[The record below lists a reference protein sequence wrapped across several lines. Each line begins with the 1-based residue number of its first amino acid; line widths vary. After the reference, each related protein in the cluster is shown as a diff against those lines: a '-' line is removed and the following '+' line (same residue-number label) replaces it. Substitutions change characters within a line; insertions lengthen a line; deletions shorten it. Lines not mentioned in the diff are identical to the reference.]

1 MGRITMTEDK
11 DIIYF
16 IAQIGHEI
24 RTPLNAIKGFGDL
37 LMDETFGPL
46 NEQQSK
52 YLGKMLSS
60 SDKLLAI
67 VNQILDWAKL
77 ESGQVTLAL
86 ETFDLYY
93 LVKEVENLLEIKAQ
107 AKQISLTSD
116 VEKGLLLTG
125 DMARLREVVINLVGN
140 ALKFTD
146 YQGSVKV
153 RAQQTDG
160 QIILSV
166 EDHGRGI
173 SEERLALLFQPFSKG
188 QDRQGDEKSTGLGL
202 WICRSIVELHQG
214 RIWVKSEEGAGSTFY
229 VLLPVTQQPS

>member
-1 MGRITMTEDK
+1 MMSKEQ

-60 SDKLLAI
+60 SDKLLEI

-77 ESGQVTLAL
+77 ESGQTVLKL
-86 ETFDLYY
+86 EEVDMYY
-93 LVKEVENLLEIKAQ
+93 LLKEVENLLEMKAA
-107 AKQISLTSD
+107 AKQIHLSCE
-116 VEKGLLLTG
+116 VEKGLCIMA
-125 DMARLREVVINLVGN
+125 DRARLREVVINLAGN

-146 YQGSVKV
+146 YGGHIWL
-153 RAQQTDG
+153 RAKQNDEQVL
-160 QIILSV
+160 LSV
-166 EDHGRGI
+166 EDDGCGI
-173 SEERLALLFQPFSKG
+173 AKEQLEQLFHPFSKG
-188 QDRQGDEKSTGLGL
+188 REPSGGEKGAGLGL
-202 WICRSIVELHQG
+202 WICRSLVELHHG
-214 RIWVKSEEGAGSTFY
+214 RIWVKSEEGLGSTFY
-229 VLLPVTQQPS
+229 VLLPGQQPKP

>member
-1 MGRITMTEDK
+1 MTEDK

-60 SDKLLAI
+60 SDKLLEI

-77 ESGQVTLAL
+77 ESGQVVLQL
-86 ETFDLYY
+86 EQFDLYY
-93 LVKEVENLLEIKAQ
+93 LVKDS
-107 AKQISLTSD
+107 AKQIKLTSE
-116 VEKGLLLTG
+116 VEKGLMLTG

-146 YQGSVKV
+146 PNGSVQV

-160 QIILSV
+160 QILLSI
-166 EDHGRGI
+166 EDNGRGI
-173 SEERLALLFQPFSKG
+173 SQERLEQLFQPFSKG
-188 QDRQGDEKSTGLGL
+188 QERRGDEKSTGLGL
-202 WICRSIVELHQG
+202 WICRSIVELHHG
-214 RIWVKSEEGAGSTFY
+214 RIWVKSEEDVGSTFY
-229 VLLPVTQQPS
+229 VLLPCEQLES

>member
-1 MGRITMTEDK
+1 MTEDK

-37 LMDETFGPL
+37 LMGETFGPL

-60 SDKLLAI
+60 SDKLLEI

-77 ESGQVTLAL
+77 ESGQVVLQL
-86 ETFDLYY
+86 EQFDLYY
-93 LVKEVENLLEIKAQ
+93 LVKEVENLLEVKAS
-107 AKQISLTSD
+107 AKQIKLTSE
-116 VEKGLLLTG
+116 VEKGLMLTG

-146 YQGSVKV
+146 PNGSVQV

-160 QIILSV
+160 QILLSI
-166 EDHGRGI
+166 EDNGRGI
-173 SEERLALLFQPFSKG
+173 SQERLEQLFQPFSKG
-188 QDRQGDEKSTGLGL
+188 QERRGDEKSTGLGL
-202 WICRSIVELHQG
+202 WICRSIVELHHG
-214 RIWVKSEEGAGSTFY
+214 RIWVKSEEDVGSTFY
-229 VLLPVTQQPS
+229 VLLPCEQLES